1 MTTITHT
8 IKIENEK
15 FGVILNETFID
26 PIQFKLFLK
35 MIQACIELKSDLS
48 FFNGVEF
55 LVHVPHRFLS
65 DSIITTSLNSIEMT
79 EIVKSKI
86 EALVTK

>member
-65 DSIITTSLNSIEMT
+65 DSIITTSLNSIEMS

>member
-26 PIQFKLFLK
+26 PTQFKLFIK
-35 MIQACIELKSDLS
+35 MIQACIELKTDLS

-55 LVHVPHRFLS
+55 LVHIPHRFLS
-65 DSIITTSLNSIEMT
+65 DSIITTSLSSIEMSD
-79 EIVKSKI
+79 IVKSKI

>member
-8 IKIENEK
+8 VKIQNEK
-15 FGVILNETFID
+15 FGTILNENFVD
-26 PIQFKLFLK
+26 PTQFKLFLK
-35 MIQACIELKSDLS
+35 MIQGCIELKNDLS

-55 LVHVPHRFLS
+55 LVHIPHRILV
-65 DSIITTSLNSIEMT
+65 DSIITTSLETVGVSD
-79 EIVKSKI
+79 IVKTKI

>member
-8 IKIENEK
+8 IKIQNEK
-15 FGVILNETFID
+15 FGTLLNESFID
-26 PIQFKLFLK
+26 PVQFKLFLR
-35 MIQACIELKSDLS
+35 MVQSSIELNTDLT

-55 LVHVPHRFLS
+55 LVHIPNRFLV
-65 DSIITTSLNSIEMT
+65 DSIITTSMSTLDVVDV
-79 EIVKSKI
+79 VKSKI

>member
-8 IKIENEK
+8 IKIDNEK

>member
-8 IKIENEK
+8 VKIQNEK
-15 FGVILNETFID
+15 FGTILNENFVD

-35 MIQACIELKSDLS
+35 MIQGCIELKNDLS

-55 LVHVPHRFLS
+55 LVHIPHRILV
-65 DSIITTSLNSIEMT
+65 DSIITTSFEPVGVSD
-79 EIVKSKI
+79 IVKSKI
-86 EALVTK
+86 EALVTR

>member
-8 IKIENEK
+8 IKIQNEK
-15 FGVILNETFID
+15 FGTILEENFFD
-26 PIQFKLFLK
+26 PTQFKLFLK
-35 MIQACIELKSDLS
+35 MIQGCIELKNDLS

-55 LVHVPHRFLS
+55 LVHIPHRILV
-65 DSIITTSLNSIEMT
+65 DSIITTSFQTIGAT
-79 EIVKSKI
+79 DIIKSKM

>member
-1 MTTITHT
+1 MTSITHNV
-8 IKIENEK
+8 KIQNEK
-15 FGVILNETFID
+15 FGTILSESFVD

-35 MIQACIELKSDLS
+35 AIQGCIELKNDFT
-48 FFNGVEF
+48 FFNGNEF
-55 LVHVPHRFLS
+55 LIHIPNRILV
-65 DSIITTSLNSIEMT
+65 DSIITTSLETIGVQ

>member
-35 MIQACIELKSDLS
+35 MIQACIELKNDLS

-65 DSIITTSLNSIEMT
+65 DSIITTSLNSIEMS

>member
-8 IKIENEK
+8 IKIQNEK
-15 FGVILNETFID
+15 FGTILNECFID
-26 PIQFKLFLK
+26 ATQFKLFLR
-35 MIQACIELKSDLS
+35 MIQSSIELKTDLT

-55 LVHVPHRFLS
+55 LVHISNRILV
-65 DSIITTSLNSIEMT
+65 DSLITTSLNTIEVT
-79 EIVKSKI
+79 DIVKSKI

>member
-8 IKIENEK
+8 IKIQNEK
-15 FGVILNETFID
+15 FGTILNECFID
-26 PIQFKLFLK
+26 ATQFKLFLR
-35 MIQACIELKSDLS
+35 MIQSSIELKTDLT

-55 LVHVPHRFLS
+55 LVHIPNRILV
-65 DSIITTSLNSIEMT
+65 DSLITTSLNTIEVT
-79 EIVKSKI
+79 DIVKSKI

>member
-26 PIQFKLFLK
+26 PTQFKLFLK
-35 MIQACIELKSDLS
+35 MIQACIELKTDLS

-55 LVHVPHRFLS
+55 LVHIPHRFLS
-65 DSIITTSLNSIEMT
+65 DSIITTSLSSIEMSD
-79 EIVKSKI
+79 IVKSKI
-86 EALVTK
+86 EALVTQ

>member
-8 IKIENEK
+8 IKIQNEK
-15 FGVILNETFID
+15 FGTILNECFID
-26 PIQFKLFLK
+26 ATQFKLFLR
-35 MIQACIELKSDLS
+35 MIQSSIELKTDLT

-55 LVHVPHRFLS
+55 LVHIPNRILI
-65 DSIITTSLNSIEMT
+65 DSLITTSINTIEVT
-79 EIVKSKI
+79 DIVKSKI

>member
-8 IKIENEK
+8 VKIQNEK
-15 FGVILNETFID
+15 FGTILNEDFVD

-35 MIQACIELKSDLS
+35 MIQGCIELKNDLS

-55 LVHVPHRFLS
+55 LVHIPHRILV
-65 DSIITTSLNSIEMT
+65 DSIITTSLETVGVSD
-79 EIVKSKI
+79 IVKSKI